1 MTGDIGMPTLLIIF
15 GLRFYF
21 YSNDH
26 EPMHIHVQSADGVAK
41 FEILDQIILLSN
53 EGLKNKDLKLAESII
68 EENLENFRQNWQKF
82 FNEGSV

>member
-1 MTGDIGMPTLLIIF
+1 MPTLLIIF

-41 FEILDQIILLSN
+41 FEILDQVVLISN
-53 EGLKNKDLKLAESII
+53 SGLKNKDLKLAESII
-68 EENLENFRQNWQKF
+68 EENLENFRNGWHKF
-82 FNEGSV
+82 FSEEVL

>member
-1 MTGDIGMPTLLIIF
+1 MPTLLIIF

-41 FEILDQIILLSN
+41 VEILDQVVLVSN
-53 EGLKNKDLKLAESII
+53 SGLKNKDLKLAESII
-68 EENLENFRQNWQKF
+68 EENLENFRNGWHKF
-82 FNEGSV
+82 FSEEVL

>member
-1 MTGDIGMPTLLIIF
+1 MPTLLIIF

-41 FEILDQIILLSN
+41 FEILDQVVVGSN
-53 EGLKNKDLKLAESII
+53 SGLKNKDLKLAESII
-68 EENLENFRQNWQKF
+68 EENLENFRNGWHKF
-82 FNEGSV
+82 FSEEVL

>member
-1 MTGDIGMPTLLIIF
+1 MPTLLIIF

-26 EPMHIHVQSADGVAK
+26 EPMHIHVQSAEGIAK
-41 FEILDQIILLSN
+41 FEILDQIVLVSN

-68 EENLENFRQNWQKF
+68 EENLENFREGWHKF
-82 FNEGSV
+82 FNEDAL

>member
-1 MTGDIGMPTLLIIF
+1 MPTLLIIF

-41 FEILDQIILLSN
+41 FEILDQVVLLSN
-53 EGLKNKDLKLAESII
+53 SGLKNKDLKLAESII
-68 EENLENFRQNWQKF
+68 EENLENFRNGWHKF
-82 FNEGSV
+82 FNEDAI

>member
-1 MTGDIGMPTLLIIF
+1 MPTLLIIF

-26 EPMHIHVQSADGVAK
+26 EPMHIHVQSSDGVAK
-41 FEILDQIILLSN
+41 FEIKDQVVLLSN

-68 EENLENFRQNWQKF
+68 EENLENFRENWQMF
-82 FNEGSV
+82 FNEGSL

>member
-1 MTGDIGMPTLLIIF
+1 MPTLLIIF

-41 FEILDQIILLSN
+41 FEILDQFVLISN
-53 EGLKNKDLKLAESII
+53 SGLKNKDLILAESII
-68 EENLENFRQNWQKF
+68 EENLENFRNGWHKF
-82 FNEGSV
+82 FSEEVL

>member
-1 MTGDIGMPTLLIIF
+1 MPTLLIIF

-41 FEILDQIILLSN
+41 FEILDQVVLVSDS
-53 EGLKNKDLKLAESII
+53 GLKNKDLKLAESII
-68 EENLENFRQNWQKF
+68 EENLENFRNGWHKF
-82 FNEGSV
+82 FSEEVL

>member
-1 MTGDIGMPTLLIIF
+1 MPTLLIIF

-41 FEILDQIILLSN
+41 FEILDQVVLVSN
-53 EGLKNKDLKLAESII
+53 SGLKNKDLKLAESII
-68 EENLENFRQNWQKF
+68 EENLENFRNGWHKF
-82 FNEGSV
+82 FSEEVL

>member
-1 MTGDIGMPTLLIIF
+1 MPTVLIIF

-26 EPMHIHVQSADGVAK
+26 EPMHIHVQSTDGVAK
-41 FEILDQIILLSN
+41 FEILDQIVLLSN

-68 EENLENFRQNWQKF
+68 EENLENFRENWQKF

>member
-1 MTGDIGMPTLLIIF
+1 MPTLLIIF

-26 EPMHIHVQSADGVAK
+26 EPMHIHVQSSDGVAK
-41 FEILDQIILLSN
+41 FEIKDQIVLLSN

-68 EENLENFRQNWQKF
+68 EENLENFRENWQTF
-82 FNEGSV
+82 FNNGSV